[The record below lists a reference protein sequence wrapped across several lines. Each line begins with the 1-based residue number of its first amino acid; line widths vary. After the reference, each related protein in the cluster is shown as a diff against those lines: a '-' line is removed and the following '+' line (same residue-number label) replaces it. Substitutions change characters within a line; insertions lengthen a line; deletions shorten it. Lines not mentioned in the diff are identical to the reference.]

1 MGRTYDPAVEVRV
14 TTMSDTQLGRGRF
27 LRLAGASGAAAATVA
42 GAAARAEAA
51 PEHAA
56 PELPVARL
64 RDLHAGK
71 PVTAAYPDA
80 KSPIIV
86 LKLGHAVEDGVGP
99 ERDIVAYSSFCTH
112 MGCPVT
118 YKPERKLLACPCH
131 FSSFD
136 PAHGGLQIVGQAS
149 TNLPQIV
156 LEARGENVYAVGIRG
171 LIWGRQSNAQR
182 FS

>member
-1 MGRTYDPAVEVRV
+1 MGDE
-14 TTMSDTQLGRGRF
+14 QLARGRF
-27 LRLAGASGAAAATVA
+27 LRLAGASGAAAA
-42 GAAARAEAA
+42 AAAGTAA
-51 PEHAA
+51 PSEARPERAA
-56 PELPVARL
+56 PELPVAKL
-64 RDLHAGK
+64 RDLHPGR
-71 PVTAAYPDA
+71 PVTAAYPDP

-86 LKLGHAVEDGVGP
+86 LKLGHPVDDGVGP

-136 PAHGGLQIVGQAS
+136 PAHGGLQVIGQAS

-182 FS
+182 FA

>member
-1 MGRTYDPAVEVRV
+1 
-14 TTMSDTQLGRGRF
+14 MSDSQLARGRF
-27 LRLAGASGAAAATVA
+27 LRLASATGAAAAAVA
-42 GAAARAEAA
+42 GVTPHAEAA
-51 PEHAA
+51 PERSA
-56 PELPVARL
+56 PELPVAKL
-64 RDLHAGK
+64 RDLHPGQ
-71 PVTAAYPDA
+71 PITAAYPDA
-80 KSPIIV
+80 TSPIIV

-112 MGCPVT
+112 MGCPVS

-156 LEARGENVYAVGIRG
+156 LETRGENVYAVGIRG

>member
-1 MGRTYDPAVEVRV
+1 
-14 TTMSDTQLGRGRF
+14 MSDEQLARGRF
-27 LRLAGASGAAAATVA
+27 LRLAGASGAAAAAA
-42 GAAARAEAA
+42 GAAAPAEAA
-51 PEHAA
+51 PAHGPAT
-56 PELPVARL
+56 ELPVAKL
-64 RDLHAGK
+64 RDLHPGR
-71 PVTAAYPDA
+71 PVTAAYPDP

-86 LKLGHAVEDGVGP
+86 LKLGHPVDDGVGP

-112 MGCPVT
+112 LGCPVT

-136 PAHGGLQIVGQAS
+136 PAHGGLQVIGQAS

-156 LEARGENVYAVGIRG
+156 LETRGENVYAVGIRG

-182 FS
+182 FA